1 MLAQC
6 PAMGRRRKTDLDLP
20 PRLYRR
26 GDRFYY
32 VTHERRWI
40 PLGTDKARALR
51 LWADQECLRG
61 TQTVAQLVDRYVAD
75 YLDDRAES
83 TRAQYR
89 SYARTIAKQWPTLAA
104 PDLQPWMIAR
114 WRDATRT
121 PGYTNGCIV
130 LLRMA
135 YATGIELGYVT
146 HNPAKEVR
154 KNAPGER
161 DRYLSDEEFR
171 AIREAGAEWFRI
183 ALDLLYLTAMR
194 PCDLYALR
202 WDAIGDRA
210 TVRQRK
216 TKRQQAFIVSDAL
229 AEAIEQARSRPVLG
243 LYVAATDNGRP
254 LTRNVLGN
262 AWRAA
267 VAAAGVQDAQLRD
280 VRAKAATDAEEMG
293 IDPQALLGHASRK
306 MSERYL
312 RLRRTHLV
320 QPLRAKL

>member
-1 MLAQC
+1 MLAQS
-6 PAMGRRRKTDLDLP
+6 PVMGRRRQTDLDLP

-26 GDRFYY
+26 GDRYYY
-32 VTHERRWI
+32 VTHQRRWI

-51 LWADQECLRG
+51 LWADQECLRD
-61 TQTVAQLVDRYVAD
+61 TQTVAQLVDRYVGD
-75 YLDDRAES
+75 CTDDRAES
-83 TRAQYR
+83 TRSQYR

-104 PDLQPWMIAR
+104 PDLQPWMVAR
-114 WRDATRT
+114 WRDEVRHPA
-121 PGYTNGCIV
+121 YINGCIV

-135 YATGIELGYVT
+135 YQRGIELGYVT
-146 HNPAKEVR
+146 HNPAQDVR
-154 KNAPGER
+154 KNAAGER
-161 DRYLSDEEFR
+161 DRYLTDDEFR
-171 AIREAGAEWFRI
+171 AIRAAGPEWFRI
-183 ALDLLYLTAMR
+183 AIDLLYLTAMR

-216 TKRQQAFIVSDAL
+216 TKRKQAFVVSDAL
-229 AEAIEQARSRPVLG
+229 AEVIEQARQRPVLG
-243 LYVAATDNGRP
+243 LYVAATDAGRP
-254 LTRNVLGN
+254 LTRNILGN

-267 VAAAGVQDAQLRD
+267 VAAAGIADAQLRD
-280 VRAKAATDAEEMG
+280 VRAKSATDAEAEG